1 MAFRM
6 QTSVPE
12 LTDLSEEPEHTFELY
27 GADARKPGTYAAKRN
42 R

>member
-12 LTDLSEEPEHTFELY
+12 LTDLTDEPANTFELY
-27 GADARKPGTYAAKRN
+27 GDEARKPGTLRGIV
-42 R
+42 